1 MFETYDSI
9 CIEIYFILESK
20 PYTQLSMY
28 LRTRFGCRVQK
39 ITIDAGLTCPNRDGT
54 ISTGGCIYCNER
66 GSGTGL
72 AQKMRIKDQ
81 LIQGKK
87 RLYRRYKAKKFLAYF
102 QAHTNTYASLQH
114 LKSLYDEALA
124 VPDIV
129 GLCIGTRPDCVSDEI
144 LDLLQSYNQEKLIWL
159 EYGLQSIHDET
170 LARINRGH
178 DSQAFINAIAATK
191 KRGLLTCV
199 HLILGL
205 PFETRN
211 HMIQTANAVAQLELD
226 AVKIHLLYIV
236 KNTPMETMYR
246 RGQYQCLNPM
256 QYADGVCD
264 VIERLPKKTVIQR
277 LTGDPHPH
285 ELVAPTWALN
295 KYATLNLIHQR
306 LEDRK
311 TFQGRILS
319 YHAKSE

>member
-1 MFETYDSI
+1 
-9 CIEIYFILESK
+9 LESK
-20 PYTQLSMY
+20 PYTQLNTY
-28 LRTRFGCRVQK
+28 LRSRFGCRVQK

-54 ISTGGCIYCNER
+54 ISTGGCIYCNAM

-72 AQKMRIKDQ
+72 AKQMCIRDQ
-81 LIQGKK
+81 LLLGKE
-87 RLYRRYKAKKFLAYF
+87 RLIKRYKAKKFLAYF
-102 QAHTNTYASLQH
+102 QAYTNTYGSFHH
-114 LKSLYDEALA
+114 LKSLYDEALS

-144 LDLLQSYNQEKLIWL
+144 LDLLQAYNEKYLIWI

-170 LARINRGH
+170 LVRINRGH
-178 DSQAFINAIAATK
+178 DSQAFIDAISATK
-191 KRGLLTCV
+191 KRGLLTCA

-211 HMIQTANAVAQLELD
+211 HVIQTADTVAELALD

-236 KNTPMETMYR
+236 KNTPLEKMYR
-246 RGQYQCLNPM
+246 DGQYQCLYPL
-256 QYADGVCD
+256 QYADWVCD
-264 VIERLPKKTVIQR
+264 VIERLPCKTVIQR

-295 KYATLNLIHQR
+295 KHATLNLIHQR
-306 LEDRK
+306 LKDRK
-311 TFQGRILS
+311 TFQGRLFL
-319 YHAKSE
+319 K